1 MNSNDYACY
10 ILLLAQ
16 ASFKQGH
23 SYASDSLL
31 YETARYFVK
40 NGDKDRQCLATLYA
54 GMIRFS
60 NNDLEGAAIRLKQA
74 EHLLEYITDKYMH
87 NKVYAALTALN
98 YAVAND
104 SLGLMYARKELASAI
119 AMRDNVQLSF
129 AYNHL
134 ACLYSRLGNRDSLMH
149 YISAVEPLIPYM
161 PRYARVQN
169 LSNVGFYYQ
178 MLGDS
183 VKGEEYIRQSYKT
196 EPIVANSN
204 LLAKIYFNRGD
215 TASAM
220 NIWRNALTAADAA
233 GEAEL
238 RGAMARILYEAGKY
252 KESGDNSTRADFLND
267 SLQLER
273 KARKAN
279 VLQLDYDHRMSMEKA
294 RRNSRVA
301 VAVLICVIL
310 GAAAIIIVIIAGSR
324 HADAVKE
331 DYKNRI
337 DDLETDSSRLKKD
350 MSRLKKR
357 ACRYRGEQ
365 DQEGGPGKGI
375 VRLS

>member
-1 MNSNDYACY
+1 
-10 ILLLAQ
+10 
-16 ASFKQGH
+16 
-23 SYASDSLL
+23 
-31 YETARYFVK
+31 
-40 NGDKDRQCLATLYA
+40 
-54 GMIRFS
+54 
-60 NNDLEGAAIRLKQA
+60 
-74 EHLLEYITDKYMH
+74 
-87 NKVYAALTALN
+87 
-98 YAVAND
+98 
-104 SLGLMYARKELASAI
+104 
-119 AMRDNVQLSF
+119 
-129 AYNHL
+129 
-134 ACLYSRLGNRDSLMH
+134 
-149 YISAVEPLIPYM
+149 
-161 PRYARVQN
+161 
-169 LSNVGFYYQ
+169 
-178 MLGDS
+178 
-183 VKGEEYIRQSYKT
+183 
-196 EPIVANSN
+196 
-204 LLAKIYFNRGD
+204 
-215 TASAM
+215 M
-220 NIWRNALTAADAA
+220 NIWRNALAAADAA

-350 MSRLKKR
+350 MSRLKKELVDIEESKTRKAARGKELFDCLNAGGNIQLWTKADFDSFFSYYDIVDPDFRKR
-357 ACRYRGEQ
+357 ASATYRSLSRGNRLLLILSEMSFDNDSVCRIMGIS
-365 DQEGGPGKGI
+365 PGSLRSARS
-375 VRLS
+375 RLRSKMCNVDCGVTLKES